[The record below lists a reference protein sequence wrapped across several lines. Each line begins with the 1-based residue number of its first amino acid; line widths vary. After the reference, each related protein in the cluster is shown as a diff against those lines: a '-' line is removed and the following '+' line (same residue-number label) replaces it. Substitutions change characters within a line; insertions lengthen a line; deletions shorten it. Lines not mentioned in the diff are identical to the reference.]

1 MRPLLG
7 VGGAQAAMGRST
19 GNRLDC
25 VCPDAIILTDCAGV
39 IRPWNLGAEAPF
51 GHRAAA
57 AGGHILNLSVP
68 EPSRTAAHQER

>member
-1 MRPLLG
+1 VEHRQLW
-7 VGGAQAAMGRST
+7 VA
-19 GNRLDC
+19 RLATALIAYA
-25 VCPDAIILTDCAGV
+25 PDAIILTDGAGV

-57 AGGHILNLSVP
+57 AGGHIFNLSVP